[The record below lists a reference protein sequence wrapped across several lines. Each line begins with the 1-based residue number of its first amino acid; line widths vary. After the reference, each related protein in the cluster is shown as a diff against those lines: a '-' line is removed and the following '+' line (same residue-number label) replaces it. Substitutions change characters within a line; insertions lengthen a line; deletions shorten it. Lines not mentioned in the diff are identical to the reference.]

1 MRLCASL
8 FQGVAAPLGCVI
20 FFASAEIAVCTP
32 CTQGFPYVRK
42 MGGITTLGALYVL
55 LKLPA
60 PACQKGQFAV
70 SFAVSIGLKLSFR
83 QLCIYFS
90 KYGT

>member
-1 MRLCASL
+1 MLLFFSLCAQYFL
-8 FQGVAAPLGCVI
+8 N
-20 FFASAEIAVCTP
+20 
-32 CTQGFPYVRK
+32 VRGG
-42 MGGITTLGALYVL
+42 GGITTLGVLCVL

>member
-1 MRLCASL
+1 MR
-8 FQGVAAPLGCVI
+8 VAAPRRRGPAGLRNLFRFCRNCGL
-20 FFASAEIAVCTP
+20 FALRSGSFRVSKI
-32 CTQGFPYVRK
+32 G
-42 MGGITTLGALYVL
+42 GGITTLGVLCVL